1 MMLGGDR
8 SMNHEEPGAGPP
20 AAAGRRSSW
29 LSRNL
34 LVLCGVSFLQDA
46 ASELLYPV
54 LPIFL
59 TVTLGAPAAVVG
71 IVEGVA
77 EGAASITKL
86 LAGRVADRRAKR
98 PLIAAGYGLAA
109 LGKVVIAV
117 AAIWPVVLAGR
128 VIDRLGKGIR
138 GAPRDALL
146 VIGVPAS
153 ARGRAFGLHR
163 AMDTAGAVVGPLLGL
178 AAYQLLDRQI
188 RPLLY
193 LAIIP
198 AVLSVLLIRAV
209 REAPT
214 SNTRPDSTPPA
225 GIPAPKPD
233 RNRNHTPLPRRFWRA
248 CIPLV
253 AFGLINFPD
262 ALLLLRVA
270 QLTRSLPLVVLA
282 YATYN
287 ASYAL
292 LSYPAGALADRIAPP
307 LVFAAGLLCFAAT
320 YTGLAL
326 IGSPAAIWPLMI
338 IYGGYTAAT
347 DGVGKAWISGLVP
360 TGSQGRAQGIYQG
373 ASGSAVL
380 IAGLWAGLAWQ
391 QTGRVPL
398 LVSGALAAALAAA
411 LLSTQRGKLHPTA

>member
-1 MMLGGDR
+1 
-8 SMNHEEPGAGPP
+8 MNASEPGAVPP

-77 EGAASITKL
+77 EGAASLTKL
-86 LAGRVADRRAKR
+86 LAGRVADRPAKR

-146 VIGVPAS
+146 VVGVPAS

-163 AMDTAGAVVGPLLGL
+163 AIDTAGAVVGPLLGL
-178 AAYQLLDRQI
+178 AAYQLLDQQI
-188 RPLLY
+188 TPLLY
-193 LAIIP
+193 IAIIP

-214 SNTRPDSTPPA
+214 RTGTGTGTPDSTPPA
-225 GIPAPKPD
+225 RTPKPKPA
-233 RNRNHTPLPRRFWRA
+233 RMPLPRRFWRA

-262 ALLLLRVA
+262 ALLLLRVN
-270 QLTRSLPLVVLA
+270 QLTHSLPFVVLA

-326 IGSPAAIWPLMI
+326 TSSTAAIWPLMI

-360 TGSQGRAQGIYQG
+360 AGSQGHAQGIYQG
-373 ASGSAVL
+373 ASGGAVL

-391 QTGRVPL
+391 QTGHLPL
-398 LVSGALAAALAAA
+398 LISGVLAAALAAG
-411 LLSTQRGKLHPTA
+411 LLSTHRKQLQPT